1 MTMNLFLDCLG
12 RMHKVYYSPDD
23 FFKEDNFG
31 IWALPHLNFFKIM
44 NQICFFSS
52 IFLTPILYGKIFR
65 FVQSSVQKKI
75 IRAIIIS
82 RFMKKQN
89 ENVKGISEES
99 RSKRRNRN
107 LVTMKFNLMN
117 WMIETFSLLLV
128 IIFQGD
134 DIATIIYILLN
145 SCTTPL
151 IYLFG
156 LEKNQ
161 NLVMKV
167 SKTTFIVLSVR
178 KLKT

>member
-1 MTMNLFLDCLG
+1 MIRGM
-12 RMHKVYYSPDD
+12 
-23 FFKEDNFG
+23 
-31 IWALPHLNFFKIM
+31 I
-44 NQICFFSS
+44 
-52 IFLTPILYGKIFR
+52 IF
-65 FVQSSVQKKI
+65 
-75 IRAIIIS
+75 

-117 WMIETFSLLLV
+117 WMIETVSLLFV

-156 LEKNQ
+156 LEENQ
-161 NLVMKV
+161 NLATKV
-167 SKTTFIVLSVR
+167 SRTNFMVLSVK
-178 KLKT
+178 KLEENQQNS

>member
-1 MTMNLFLDCLG
+1 M
-12 RMHKVYYSPDD
+12 
-23 FFKEDNFG
+23 
-31 IWALPHLNFFKIM
+31 
-44 NQICFFSS
+44 
-52 IFLTPILYGKIFR
+52 
-65 FVQSSVQKKI
+65 
-75 IRAIIIS
+75 IIS

-117 WMIETFSLLLV
+117 WMIETVSLLFV

-151 IYLFG
+151 IYHFG
-156 LEKNQ
+156 LEENQ
-161 NLVMKV
+161 NLATKV
-167 SKTTFIVLSVR
+167 SRTNFMVLSVK
-178 KLKT
+178 KLEENQQNS